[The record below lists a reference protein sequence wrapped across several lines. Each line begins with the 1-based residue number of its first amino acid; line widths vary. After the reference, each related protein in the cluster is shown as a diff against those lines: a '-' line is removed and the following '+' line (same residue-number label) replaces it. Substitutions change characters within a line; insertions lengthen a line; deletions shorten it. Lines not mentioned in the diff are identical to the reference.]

1 MPSLYPEIEPFS
13 SGLVDVGDGNCLR
26 WEMSG
31 NRNGF
36 PAVVLHGGPGSGL
49 SEGSRRFFDPQKYRI
64 ILFDQRGCGQSTPN
78 ARRSDA
84 DLSVNTTDHLL
95 GDIELLRRHLNVERW
110 LMLGHSWGTTLGPA
124 YAERH
129 PERIAAL
136 VLIGVTMTRR
146 SEIDWLCRG
155 LAPLF
160 PEQWER
166 FRAGVPSGRRDD
178 DLVAAYYDLL
188 NDPDPAIRAKAAD
201 DWHDWEA
208 AFLSVDPGAKSPE
221 RWADPRYRMTR
232 ARIVTHYFHHNAWL
246 KDGILL
252 RRAHRLAAI
261 PGVMVQGRL
270 DLAAP
275 LVTAW
280 ELSRVWRAGELV
292 IVANAGHSTA
302 DRGMTEAIVSATD
315 RFAQL
320 A

>member
-1 MPSLYPEIEPFS
+1 MPSPYPAIEPFG
-13 SGLVDVGDGNCLR
+13 SGLIDVGDGNCLH
-26 WEMSG
+26 WEMGG

-49 SEGSRRFFDPQKYRI
+49 SAGSRRFFDPQKYRI
-64 ILFDQRGCGQSTPN
+64 IQFDQRGCGQSTPN
-78 ARRSDA
+78 AGSFDT
-84 DLSVNTTDHLL
+84 DLSVNTTEHLL
-95 GDIELLRRHLNVERW
+95 GDIELLRKHLSIERW
-110 LMLGHSWGTTLGPA
+110 VVLGHSWGTTLGLA

-146 SEIDWLCRG
+146 SEIDWLYRG
-155 LAPLF
+155 VAPLF

-166 FRAGVPSGRRDD
+166 FRAGVPTGRRDG
-178 DLVAAYYDLL
+178 DLVAAYCDLL
-188 NDPDPAIRAKAAD
+188 NDPDPETRAKAAA

-208 AFLSVDPGAKSPE
+208 AFLSADPGAKPPE

-252 RRAHRLAAI
+252 REAHRLAGI
-261 PGVMVQGRL
+261 PGMMVQGRL

-280 ELSRVWRAGELV
+280 ELSRAWPASELV
-292 IVANAGHSTA
+292 VVANAGHSSS
-302 DRGMTEAIVSATD
+302 DRGMTEAIVRATD